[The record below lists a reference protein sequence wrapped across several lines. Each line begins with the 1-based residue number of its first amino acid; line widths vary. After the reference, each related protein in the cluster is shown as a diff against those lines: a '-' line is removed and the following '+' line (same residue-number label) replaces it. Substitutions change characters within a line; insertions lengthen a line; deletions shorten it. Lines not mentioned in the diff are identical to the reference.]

1 MTEASL
7 ALMKTLRAQ
16 LAGCD
21 WTTEAIGAL
30 VKAFCKEQGVKMGQV
45 GMPVRALVC
54 GTTQTPSVDATLA
67 LIGKDETLRRMDQ
80 YLI

>member
-1 MTEASL
+1 MSSVVVAALYKFVSL
-7 ALMKTLRAQ
+7 PDYVELADPLR
-16 LAGCD
+16 
-21 WTTEAIGAL
+21 E
-30 VKAFCKEQGVKMGQV
+30 FCKEQGVKMGQV